1 MVVGGFF
8 REVCV
13 MFWKIKYFISKSVW
27 LYPAVYSILS
37 LLGAGLVVLLD
48 ARQWVSLS
56 NVLPGFLLTSV
67 GLSKTILGIVATSL
81 LTMTTFT
88 FSTTMVVLTMY
99 SSQFSPRT
107 VENFLSDKNT
117 METMGTFIGGFIYA
131 IVSLFFMKQRL
142 EGELV
147 VAATLAIIYMALCL
161 IRFIRYILHVGSFIQ
176 THNLIDRLST
186 EAMKKIEEYRILL
199 ERGTILPLNHSTK
212 QAFTIQVKSRD
223 NGYIQYVDYDAMMKI
238 AEKIAGVIVID
249 KITGQF
255 VTDTSRLF
263 SVHLKEEVELEE
275 VQLTNL
281 LKCVTI
287 GKKQTELQDFNFS
300 IQKIVETALRA
311 ISPGINDPNTA
322 IHCLRILGVLL
333 GKLADL
339 EKGYLAMESDK
350 KSAAIY
356 MEIIDFEKEIYFT
369 FYQLVHYGSS
379 DISVMISLLKALRL
393 VMEKASSK
401 NRSVILNFLDY
412 VWEKIDPSLLTG
424 YDLKMLEHEKEEIIR
439 PSRFSPVGNA

>member
-1 MVVGGFF
+1 
-8 REVCV
+8 

-27 LYPAVYSILS
+27 VYPAIYSILS
-37 LLGAGLVVLLD
+37 LFGAVMVVLLD
-48 ARQWVSLS
+48 TRHWIILG
-56 NVLPGFLLTSV
+56 NVLPGFLFTSV

-117 METMGTFIGGFIYA
+117 MKTMGAFIGGFVYA

-147 VAATLAIIYMALCL
+147 VAATLAIFYMAFCL
-161 IRFIRYILHVGSFIQ
+161 IRFIIYVHHVGSFIQ
-176 THNLIDRLST
+176 THNLIDRLYT
-186 EAMKKIEEYRILL
+186 EAMSKIEEYRNLL
-199 ERGTILPLNHSTK
+199 ETGTILPLDHSPK
-212 QAFTIQVKSRD
+212 QAFTIYVKSRE
-223 NGYIQYVDYDAMMKI
+223 NGYIQYVDHDAMMKV
-238 AEKIAGVIVID
+238 AEKIPGIIVLE

-255 VTDTSRLF
+255 VTDTSRIF
-263 SVHLKEEVELEE
+263 SIHLKEEVELEE
-275 VQLTNL
+275 TRCANL
-281 LKCVTI
+281 LECVTI
-287 GKKQTELQDFNFS
+287 GKKKTELQDFNFS

-322 IHCLRILGVLL
+322 NHCLRMLGVLL

-339 EKGYLAMESDK
+339 EKGYLARESDK

-356 MEIIDFEKEIYFT
+356 TEIIDFEKEIYFT
-369 FYQLVHYGSS
+369 FYQLVHYGRS
-379 DISVMISLLKALRL
+379 DVSVMISMLKSLRF
-393 VMEKASSK
+393 VMEKASSE

-412 VWEKIDPSLLTG
+412 IWEKIDPVLLTG
-424 YDLKMLEHEKEEIIR
+424 YDLKMLEHEREEIVR
-439 PSRFSPVGNA
+439 PSRFFPMDNP